1 VGSGAGGGV
10 VVGSGFGVFDR
21 LGRGGAGR
29 GATVALGLWVAVEV
43 LGLGVGSPVVG
54 RDVGSAVAVDV
65 SVEVVGVTTTWV
77 RSCGVDGAA
86 AGGGVGCACLAA
98 SRCSVSRAAA
108 AAATPVAATAVTV
121 TRPVATV
128 IRRTARSRA
137 WGVSRARLVAR
148 VTSAYSS

>member
-1 VGSGAGGGV
+1 
-10 VVGSGFGVFDR
+10 
-21 LGRGGAGR
+21 
-29 GATVALGLWVAVEV
+29 
-43 LGLGVGSPVVG
+43 
-54 RDVGSAVAVDV
+54 VDV

-86 AGGGVGCACLAA
+86 AGGVGCACLAA